1 MSQEMIKLG
10 QAAERR
16 VIAKLRDS
24 VTTIE
29 DRSKTYPDF
38 RFELDYSRL
47 ELGNF
52 THLFGEEIYGVEVK
66 TMKGFYQGE
75 KVGIFGVSKE
85 ELNAYEK
92 LSSEMKIIVVV
103 EIRPRG
109 YHWSKYLHYV
119 VEWSAI
125 RDRYFETKPNNLKL
139 SMWWV
144 LSNGTKLE
152 DWLKFVY
159 R

>member
-1 MSQEMIKLG
+1 MIKLG

-38 RFELDYSRL
+38 KFELDRSKLLLRRY
-47 ELGNF
+47 
-52 THLFGEEIYGVEVK
+52 TTLFGEEIYGVEVK
-66 TMKGFYQGE
+66 TMQGFYQGE
-75 KVGIFGVSKE
+75 KVGIFALSRE
-85 ELNAYEK
+85 EFNAYEK
-92 LSSEMKIIVVV
+92 LSSEMKIIIII

-109 YHWSKYLHYV
+109 YHWRDYLYYV
-119 VEWSAI
+119 INWSDV
-125 RDRYFETKPNNLKL
+125 RERFYKTKPNNLRL

-144 LSNGTKLE
+144 LFKGTKLE
-152 DWLKFVY
+152 DWLKLVY
-159 R
+159 S

>member
-16 VIAKLRDS
+16 VIAKLRGS

-29 DRSKTYPDF
+29 GRSKTYPDF
-38 RFELDYSRL
+38 MFELDYSKL
-47 ELGNF
+47 ELKELAP
-52 THLFGEEIYGVEVK
+52 LFGREVYGVEVK

-85 ELNAYEK
+85 EFNAYEK
-92 LSSEMKIIVVV
+92 LSSEMKIIIIV

-109 YHWSKYLHYV
+109 YHWSKYLHYI

-125 RDRYFETKPNNLKL
+125 RDRYFETKPNNLRL

-152 DWLKFVY
+152 DWIKLGY